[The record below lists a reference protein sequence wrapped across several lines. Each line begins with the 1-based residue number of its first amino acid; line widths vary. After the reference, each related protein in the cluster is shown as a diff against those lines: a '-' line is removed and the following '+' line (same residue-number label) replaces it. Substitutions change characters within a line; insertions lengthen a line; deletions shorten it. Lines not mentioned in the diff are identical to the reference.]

1 MTVAAV
7 TSASTS
13 ELFKLASADP
23 RTKTAARDYAA
34 VDVEQYRV
42 LAQAGLVLGPTA
54 TASNA
59 TPSLKSSPTES
70 AAATKKGLTPASQ
83 TTGKGTTTAE
93 IASLLVQTE
102 TRQRSLNTQRS
113 ATNTGVAAQGNGWA
127 QLAASKY
134 SKTAGTTNSATA
146 NPAKEVKA
154 PGLTST
160 MKAAVRTA
168 AGAGPTGTKVSSQN
182 ASSNV
187 GTSSAN
193 KVTRSPLL
201 DPADA
206 NGDGEVSMMEQL
218 QYDSTHPSAS
228 ATST

>member
-59 TPSLKSSPTES
+59 TQSLKLNPTES
-70 AAATKKGLTPASQ
+70 TAAPKKGLTAASQ
-83 TTGKGTTTAE
+83 TSGKATTAE
-93 IASLLVQTE
+93 IASLLVQAE

-113 ATNTGVAAQGNGWA
+113 ASNTGVAAQGNGWA
-127 QLAASKY
+127 QLAANKY
-134 SKTAGTTNSATA
+134 SKTAGTTNAATS
-146 NPAKEVKA
+146 NVAKEVKT

-168 AGAGPTGTKVSSQN
+168 AGASTSSSIVSSKN
-182 ASSNV
+182 ASSNA
-187 GTSSAN
+187 GSSTAN
-193 KVTRSPLL
+193 TVTRSPLL